1 MTNIQYM
8 DRYNVE
14 KKDLPAYIE
23 TYSYK
28 SLMFT
33 IALRDLW
40 ETIKDSFMRGLRK
53 GKNDN

>member
-28 SLMFT
+28 SLMLS

-40 ETIKDSFMRGLRK
+40 QTILNSFRLGYKK
-53 GKNDN
+53 GNK